1 MSDRIEI
8 YDSTLRDG
16 AQAEGITYSLEDKLL
31 IARRLDDLG
40 VDYIEG
46 GWPNP
51 TNPKDLAFFERIG
64 GLGLKARVTA
74 FGSTRRATNAPE
86 DDATLGTLLQAQT
99 QSVAVFGKS
108 WDLHVTQVMK
118 TTRES
123 NLELIEDSVGYL
135 VSEGR
140 EVIYDAEHF
149 FDGYKADAEYA
160 LETLRAAVAG
170 GARILALCDTNGGTL
185 PSELAPIFS
194 AAQKAAGATPLGIH
208 AHNDSGMG
216 AANSVAA
223 VELGASQVQGTF
235 NGYGERCGNA
245 NLCTVIPTLELKLGK
260 RTIGKDKVAD
270 LMIFSRFLSEI
281 ANVAHDHRQPY
292 VGESAYAH
300 KGGVHIDAMTKDPR
314 CYEHADPEATGNGRR
329 FLVSDQSGGGTVV
342 AKLNRFFPDMNKTD
356 PIVAQVL
363 NSVKKLEH
371 EGYQF
376 EAAEG
381 SFELLAR
388 RAMGLYENMF
398 TTVSYRIESRKDEP
412 PAKGE
417 AGGQSDMKKAG
428 TEDSQAIVKVE
439 VGGEVLHTVAEGD
452 GPVNAIDRALRKALE
467 GVYPSLAS
475 VHLEDYKV
483 RVMSSADGTAARVRV
498 LIESSDGQDVWGTVG
513 VSENVIEAS
522 WIALADS
529 LHFKLMREAMA
540 HLTSTQNVAVP
551 AAGGG
556 AWVCA
561 KSKREVL
568 RRQPATVQQE
578 SLVESKSPAQRISH

>member
-556 AWVCA
+556 A
-561 KSKREVL
+561 
-568 RRQPATVQQE
+568 
-578 SLVESKSPAQRISH
+578 

>member
-64 GLGLKARVTA
+64 DLGLNARVTA

-108 WDLHVTQVMK
+108 WDLHVTQVLK
-118 TTRES
+118 TTRET

-170 GARILALCDTNGGTL
+170 GARIIALCDTNGGTL
-185 PSELAPIFS
+185 PSELAPMFS

-223 VELGASQVQGTF
+223 VELGAAQVQGTF

-270 LMIFSRFLSEI
+270 LMTFSRFLSEI

-314 CYEHADPEATGNGRR
+314 CYEHTNPEATGNGRR

-342 AKLNRFFPDMNKTD
+342 AKLNRFFPDMNKKD

-388 RAMGLYENMF
+388 RAMGLYQDMF

-412 PAKGE
+412 PSQGEVGSGSDTTKG
-417 AGGQSDMKKAG
+417 A

-483 RVMSSADGTAARVRV
+483 RVMSSADGTAAKVRV

-529 LHFKLMREAMA
+529 LHFKLMREALA
-540 HLTSTQNVAVP
+540 HGSSGQGTAVQL
-551 AAGGG
+551 AGGG
-556 AWVCA
+556 G
-561 KSKREVL
+561 
-568 RRQPATVQQE
+568 
-578 SLVESKSPAQRISH
+578 

>member
-1 MSDRIEI
+1 MSDRVEI

-31 IARRLDDLG
+31 IARRLDELG

-51 TNPKDLAFFERIG
+51 TNPKDLAFFERVG
-64 GLGLKARVTA
+64 ELGLSARVTA
-74 FGSTRRATNAPE
+74 FGSTRRPTNAPE

-108 WDLHVTQVMK
+108 WDLHVTEVLK
-118 TTRES
+118 TTRET

-135 VSEGR
+135 VAEGR

-160 LETLRAAVAG
+160 LETLRAAVRG
-170 GARILALCDTNGGTL
+170 GARILALCDTNGGTI
-185 PSELAPIFS
+185 PSELVPICA
-194 AAQKAAGATPLGIH
+194 AAQAAAGDTSIGIH

-223 VELGASQVQGTF
+223 VEGGATQVQGTF

-260 RTIGKDKVAD
+260 RTIGPEKLGD
-270 LMIFSRFLSEI
+270 LMVFSRFLSEI

-314 CYEHADPEATGNGRR
+314 CYEHADPEATGNERR
-329 FLVSDQSGGGTVV
+329 YLVSDQSGGGTVV
-342 AKLNRFFPDMNKTD
+342 AKLGRFFPAMNKKD

-363 NSVKKLEH
+363 NEVKHLEH

-388 RAMGLYENMF
+388 RAMGLYEDMF
-398 TTVSYRIESRKDEP
+398 TTVSYRIESRKDRP
-412 PAKGE
+412 VAPNTA
-417 AGGQSDMKKAG
+417 AS
-428 TEDSQAIVKVE
+428 EDSQAIVKVE
-439 VGGEVLHTVAEGD
+439 VGGEILHTVAEGD

-467 GVYPSLAS
+467 GVYPSLAT

-483 RVMSSADGTAARVRV
+483 RVMSSTDGTAARVRV
-498 LIESSDGQDVWGTVG
+498 LIESSDGEDVWGTVG

-529 LHFKLMREAMA
+529 LHYKLMREVMA
-540 HLTSTQNVAVP
+540 KAEP
-551 AAGGG
+551 AAAIQAAASG
-556 AWVCA
+556 
-561 KSKREVL
+561 S
-568 RRQPATVQQE
+568 
-578 SLVESKSPAQRISH
+578 

>member
-1 MSDRIEI
+1 MKIQI
-8 YDSTLRDG
+8 YDTTLRDG
-16 AQAEGITYSLEDKLL
+16 SQGEGVNFSLQDKLL
-31 IARRLDDLG
+31 IARRLDELG

-556 AWVCA
+556 A
-561 KSKREVL
+561 
-568 RRQPATVQQE
+568 
-578 SLVESKSPAQRISH
+578 